1 MKLIFG
7 PAGNEELFYR
17 SGFKSTVDSANYI
30 TKLGLFAF
38 EYPFTHGIRLNDET
52 AIKIGNSFKKE
63 GVKLSIHAPYY
74 INITSSNPEILEK
87 SEKYLT
93 RSLQM
98 GKLMNADR
106 IIFHPGSSK
115 KEERKLLL
123 HRSMLFLEK
132 FIDKNLILINNINL
146 CPETHG
152 KKTSIGDVD
161 EILEICK
168 VHKDIFL
175 PTIDF
180 AHIYAVN
187 GGQLNNEEDF
197 TRVFEKLNREKLHI
211 HFSQIEFS
219 DKGEIRHRSL
229 NSGFGPPIDAFLSSL
244 IKNHLEARVIVETPG
259 TQSKDAKILL
269 NRYLELE
276 GKNDKSL

>member
-1 MKLIFG
+1 MNLIFG
-7 PAGNEELFYR
+7 PAGNEELFYN
-17 SGFKSTVDSANYI
+17 SGFKSTVYSAKYI
-30 TKLGLFAF
+30 TKMGLFAF
-38 EYPFTHGIRLNDET
+38 EYPFTHGIRLSDET
-52 AIKIGNSFKKE
+52 AMKIGEAFSQE
-63 GVKLSIHAPYY
+63 RIRLSIHAPYY
-74 INITSSNPEILEK
+74 INIASPNPEIVEK
-87 SEKYLT
+87 SEKYLI

-115 KEERKLLL
+115 KEDRKVLLD
-123 HRSMLFLEK
+123 RSIAFLK
-132 FIDKNLILINNINL
+132 NFIDNNIEIIGGIKL

-152 KKTSIGDVD
+152 KKISIGDID
-161 EILEICK
+161 EILRMCK
-168 VHKDIFL
+168 VYPDIFL

-187 GGQLNNEEDF
+187 GGQLNNEDDF
-197 TRVFEKLNREKLHI
+197 TRIFEKLNYKELHI
-211 HFSQIEFS
+211 HFSQIEFN

-244 IKNHLEARVIVETPG
+244 ITNHIKARVIVETPG

-269 NRYLELE
+269 DRYLELE
-276 GKNDKSL
+276 GKNGKSL